1 MYWGYHLLLDCSGC
15 SGIDNRDNI
24 YHFVKDLVARID
36 MTAHGEPIIEYL
48 LPGDPKQGYS
58 LMQLI
63 TTSNI
68 AGHFMELDGTCY
80 IDVFSCK
87 EFDIETAKQVV
98 LDYFRPNRIR
108 VNFLT
113 RHADEKMTPTGSL
126 NMRRGRLLVV
136 FISTQYLQLG

>member
-15 SGIDNRDNI
+15 KNIDSRDMI
-24 YHFVKDLVARID
+24 YRFVKDLVARID

-68 AGHFMELDGTCY
+68 SGHLWNWTAQP
-80 IDVFSCK
+80 ILTFSV
-87 EFDIETAKQVV
+87 AKNLTLKQ
-98 LDYFRPNRIR
+98 PNKWYVII
-108 VNFLT
+108 
-113 RHADEKMTPTGSL
+113 
-126 NMRRGRLLVV
+126 LLQNAYV
-136 FISTQYLQLG
+136 